1 MPANSSFDPTTW
13 FDMYR
18 SACGPMLRIQEESFQ
33 AMDRFI
39 ELQHE
44 FMTDWLE
51 TNRAHAHALLEAQ
64 SPADFL
70 RAEGEL
76 AAKFGEKMR
85 SRAEEFFEATTEA
98 QNALSRTSA
107 EAVAKGTE
115 AARKGAAEAQ
125 SSLGRAAGDLAKEAA
140 RSEPARSGETSRR
153 PS

>member
-1 MPANSSFDPTTW
+1 MPANSTFDPTAW

-18 SACGPMLRIQEESFQ
+18 SACGPMLRLQEESFQ

-39 ELQHE
+39 EMQHE
-44 FMTDWLE
+44 FLTDWLE
-51 TNRAHAHALLEAQ
+51 TNRAHARALLEAR
-64 SPADFL
+64 SPGDFL

-85 SRAEEFFEATTEA
+85 GRAEEFFEATTEV
-98 QNALSRTSA
+98 QSALSRTSA

-115 AARKGAAEAQ
+115 AARKAAEAQ
-125 SSLGRAAGDLAKEAA
+125 GGLGRAAGDLAKEAA
-140 RSEPARSGETSRR
+140 RSEPARGGETGRR

>member
-1 MPANSSFDPTTW
+1 MPANSSFDPTAW

-18 SACGPMLRIQEESFQ
+18 SACGPMLRLQEESFQ

-39 ELQHE
+39 EMQHE
-44 FMTDWLE
+44 FLTDWLE
-51 TNRAHAHALLEAQ
+51 TNRAQARALLEAR

-76 AAKFGEKMR
+76 AAKLGEKMR

-98 QNALSRTSA
+98 QSALSRSSA

-115 AARKGAAEAQ
+115 AARKAAEAQ
-125 SSLGRAAGDLAKEAA
+125 GGLGRAAGDLAKEAA
-140 RSEPARSGETSRR
+140 RSEPGRGGETGRR